1 MQWALAEAVPEDG
14 WRRRSVT
21 YNPSIRYST
30 RLWPDLGVDLY
41 IVKLRATLPKLIAE
55 AGSYA
60 TGKVRGLLQP
70 FACFLSAH
78 VFGVGLYIVK
88 LQATLP
94 KLIGKAGS
102 CAIGK
107 VRGLL

>member
-60 TGKVRGLLQP
+60 TGKVRGLL
-70 FACFLSAH
+70 SS
-78 VFGVGLYIVK
+78 YISV
-88 LQATLP
+88 
-94 KLIGKAGS
+94 
-102 CAIGK
+102 
-107 VRGLL
+107 VLL